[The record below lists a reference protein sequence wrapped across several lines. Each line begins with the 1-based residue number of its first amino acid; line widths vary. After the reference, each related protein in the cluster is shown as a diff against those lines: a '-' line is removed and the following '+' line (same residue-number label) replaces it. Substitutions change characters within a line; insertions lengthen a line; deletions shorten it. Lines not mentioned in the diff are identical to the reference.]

1 MSRDRVLGNTPCIS
15 NDNLI
20 LGPQNAGRYSGVL
33 LDLIVTGERSV
44 TRLTDIDAVL
54 DRVPARLE
62 TASGRHELINIET
75 TLRLSV
81 DLLLCDHGV
90 GSARMR
96 RLHAIHLLLAYIERR
111 RDEMTIDEIR
121 GLLLDAVDAMRDAVT
136 EVTADTSAIRWSYP
150 A

>member
-1 MSRDRVLGNTPCIS
+1 MCHRRRFGGGCPGNGRPEWRPALLLCLPSWTRARMSRDRVLGNTPCIS

-75 TLRLSV
+75 TLRLS
-81 DLLLCDHGV
+81 L
-90 GSARMR
+90 
-96 RLHAIHLLLAYIERR
+96 
-111 RDEMTIDEIR
+111 
-121 GLLLDAVDAMRDAVT
+121 
-136 EVTADTSAIRWSYP
+136 
-150 A
+150 